1 MKMADVKK
9 AEEMVEAL
17 KNALSNYFLGYC
29 APESLDGLVDTGW
42 HNEGLIIWLSSDLF
56 TNFGEEYSLENV
68 QEIIS
73 RITGWR
79 FPDEWGFNI
88 DSQGAYWYHL
98 TEEKGDCWFN

>member
-1 MKMADVKK
+1 MADVKK
-9 AEEMVEAL
+9 AEEMAEAL
-17 KNALSNYFLGYC
+17 RNALSNYLFGHR
-29 APESLDGLVDTGW
+29 APESLDGFVGTAW

-56 TNFGEEYSLENV
+56 TDLREEYSLEIV

-98 TEEKGDCWFN
+98 TEEISDCWYN